1 MNKTIYIIFA
11 AVILAGCKNGVADK
25 PISGARM
32 EERGDTLLGKT
43 EKELAS
49 ATINVVE
56 TPGEDDKIEENIKNS
71 EEVVGKLP
79 SNGKPTLIDFSATWC
94 GPCKIMKPVFNDLED
109 TYDDRMNFVNID
121 IDENPELSRRYN
133 INAVPTFIFLDKN
146 GNVVV
151 TMEGAMEQ
159 SVLENQINKMI

>member
-1 MNKTIYIIFA
+1 
-11 AVILAGCKNGVADK
+11 
-25 PISGARM
+25 
-32 EERGDTLLGKT
+32 
-43 EKELAS
+43 
-49 ATINVVE
+49 
-56 TPGEDDKIEENIKNS
+56 
-71 EEVVGKLP
+71 
-79 SNGKPTLIDFSATWC
+79 
-94 GPCKIMKPVFNDLED
+94 MKPVFNDLED